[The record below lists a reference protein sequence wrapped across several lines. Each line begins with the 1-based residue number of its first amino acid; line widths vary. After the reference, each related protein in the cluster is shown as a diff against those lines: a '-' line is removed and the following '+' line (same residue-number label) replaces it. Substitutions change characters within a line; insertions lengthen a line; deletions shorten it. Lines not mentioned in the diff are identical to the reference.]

1 MDEKNNT
8 PEQAEQLPEITDEP
22 TTPIPPAEEPSPKP
36 PLSTEDRTATFET
49 ASEKE
54 AEIAPEEPERPSE
67 PQSAKPLPGK
77 SAHPAKKRAAPK
89 SAAPKTA
96 GPKKKAPAK
105 KKKRK
110 KVELPTEEDPW
121 EEERNYRPI
130 RTRRDGRIGCLGG
143 LMYAVFIIS
152 ASILLAVFGWI
163 RASDLLALNK
173 ESNTVEITLPETV
186 FTEKEVEVKNDDG
199 LVTGIRTVRTADINA
214 VAGVLKDY
222 GLINYKWL
230 FKLYSRFS
238 HAENQLDPGTYVLT
252 TNLDY
257 RALVKKMQSGAG
269 SQLQTLVMLPEGY
282 NMDQI
287 FEKLEKEGV
296 CSREDLYE
304 AAAQTE
310 FSYAFLE
317 DMETGD
323 AYRLEGYLFPDT
335 YYFYQGMQAA
345 SAINKFLSNFH
356 YRITDEMWQRTKA
369 LNLSFREML
378 TVASL
383 IEKEAAD
390 DDERALIASVIYNRL
405 ASGMPLQIDATVIYA
420 LRDEG
425 YTRLTTELIQS
436 TDSPYNTYLYTG
448 LTPGPI
454 CSPGMASI
462 QAALDPAS
470 TGYYYYA
477 LDVESGTHRFFTN
490 LDDHEAFVATQ
501 DYG

>member
-1 MDEKNNT
+1 
-8 PEQAEQLPEITDEP
+8 
-22 TTPIPPAEEPSPKP
+22 
-36 PLSTEDRTATFET
+36 
-49 ASEKE
+49 
-54 AEIAPEEPERPSE
+54 
-67 PQSAKPLPGK
+67 
-77 SAHPAKKRAAPK
+77 
-89 SAAPKTA
+89 
-96 GPKKKAPAK
+96 
-105 KKKRK
+105 
-110 KVELPTEEDPW
+110 
-121 EEERNYRPI
+121 
-130 RTRRDGRIGCLGG
+130 
-143 LMYAVFIIS
+143 
-152 ASILLAVFGWI
+152 
-163 RASDLLALNK
+163 
-173 ESNTVEITLPETV
+173 
-186 FTEKEVEVKNDDG
+186 
-199 LVTGIRTVRTADINA
+199 
-214 VAGVLKDY
+214 
-222 GLINYKWL
+222 
-230 FKLYSRFS
+230 
-238 HAENQLDPGTYVLT
+238 
-252 TNLDY
+252 
-257 RALVKKMQSGAG
+257 
-269 SQLQTLVMLPEGY
+269 MLPEGY

-390 DDERALIASVIYNRL
+390 DDERSLIASVIYNRL